1 MTIQKIEAFLQA
13 VDRCFPVPLSEKQD
27 LGEYAR
33 KLSRFATL
41 CAVEEDGRI
50 VAMAAGYTDRDPA
63 YLAILATLPQVRGR
77 GLGKT
82 LVQEFMEKARQSGA
96 SYLHLYAVETNTAAM
111 RLYEGLGFTRWD
123 MPNEPRKEDV
133 HFIYTFR

>member
-1 MTIQKIEAFLQA
+1 MTEQKIEAFLRA
-13 VDRCFPVPLSEKQD
+13 VDDSFPVPLSQKQD

-33 KLSRFATL
+33 KLSQFATM
-41 CAVEEDGRI
+41 CAVEKDGEI

-63 YLAILATLPQVRGR
+63 YLAILATLPQARGR

-82 LVQEFMEKARQSGA
+82 LVREFLEKSRQSGA
-96 SYLHLYAVETNTAAM
+96 TYLHLYAVESNTPAM
-111 RLYEGLGFTRWD
+111 KLYESLGFTRWD

-133 HFIYTFR
+133 HFIYNFR

>member
-1 MTIQKIEAFLQA
+1 MTEQKIEAFLRA
-13 VDRCFPVPLSEKQD
+13 VDDSFPVPLSQKQD

-33 KLSRFATL
+33 KLSQFATM
-41 CAVEEDGRI
+41 CAVEEDGKI

-63 YLAILATLPQVRGR
+63 YLAILATLPQARGR

-82 LVQEFMEKARQSGA
+82 LVREFLEKANQSGA
-96 SYLHLYAVETNTAAM
+96 TYLHLYAVESNTPAM
-111 RLYEGLGFTRWD
+111 KLYESLGFTRWN

-133 HFIYTFR
+133 HFIYNFR

>member
-1 MTIQKIEAFLQA
+1 MTEQKIEAFLRA
-13 VDRCFPVPLSEKQD
+13 VDDSFPVPLSQKQD

-33 KLSRFATL
+33 KLSQFATM
-41 CAVEEDGRI
+41 CAVEEDGKI

-82 LVQEFMEKARQSGA
+82 LVREFLEKANQSGA
-96 SYLHLYAVETNTAAM
+96 TYLHLYAVESNTPAM
-111 RLYEGLGFTRWD
+111 KLYESLGFTRWD

-133 HFIYTFR
+133 HFIYNFR

>member
-1 MTIQKIEAFLQA
+1 MTEQKIEAFLRA
-13 VDRCFPVPLSEKQD
+13 VDDSFPVPLSQKQD

-33 KLSRFATL
+33 KLSQFATM
-41 CAVEEDGRI
+41 CAVEEDGKI

-82 LVQEFMEKARQSGA
+82 LVREFLEKANQSGA
-96 SYLHLYAVETNTAAM
+96 TYLHLYAVESNTPAM
-111 RLYEGLGFTRWD
+111 KLYESLGFTRWN

-133 HFIYTFR
+133 HFIYNFR